1 VLAYFIRIAC
11 EIINIDLI
19 FFNPKSMNIKTI
31 RVLELII
38 LSIILITKSYFLLAY
53 NGVMYLFIEILNSKI
68 VYLNQKNYKIIN
80 TLFVVYQ
87 LFITTNRVRTIKFSE
102 NTEGPI
108 NIVEHIFFALIVCL
122 LISQL
127 LLFFKKMTF
136 KKRQEA
142 LLVFTIFNAVGVF
155 NEFFQNII
163 SSRSLFIFT
172 PDSIKDIG
180 INFIGSLLFV
190 VYSLILK
197 RV

>member
-1 VLAYFIRIAC
+1 
-11 EIINIDLI
+11 
-19 FFNPKSMNIKTI
+19 MNIKTI
-31 RVLELII
+31 RILELII
-38 LSIILITKSYFLLAY
+38 LFIIIITKSYFLLAY
-53 NGVMYLFIEILNSKI
+53 NGVMYIFIEILNSKI
-68 VYLNQKNYKIIN
+68 VYLNQKNYKTIN

-87 LFITTNRVRTIKFSE
+87 LFITINRVRTIKFSE

-127 LLFFKKMTF
+127 LLFFRKMTLN
-136 KKRQEA
+136 KRQEA

-163 SSRSLFIFT
+163 SNRALFIFT

-180 INFIGSLLFV
+180 INLIGSLIFV